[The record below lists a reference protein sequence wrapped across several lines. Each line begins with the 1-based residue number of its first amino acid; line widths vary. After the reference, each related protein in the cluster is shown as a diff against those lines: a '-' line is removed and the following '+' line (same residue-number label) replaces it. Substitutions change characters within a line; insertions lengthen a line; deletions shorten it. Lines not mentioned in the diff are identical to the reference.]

1 MKPTK
6 NTDCWANTDILNNK
20 TDHTSQDGN
29 SLIIS
34 QLHHPSKEI
43 NSKQIKEN
51 QSREICDKKQ
61 KN

>member
-43 NSKQIKEN
+43 KPK
-51 QSREICDKKQ
+51 
-61 KN
+61 